1 MEKMKDLKDLL
12 THEIQDLYSAEEQII
27 DALPAMIEKSQD
39 AELKK
44 ALKEHLRIT
53 ETQKSRLDEI
63 RNMLKQNSGNDDAAQ
78 RHDQEGQQPKNHQG
92 GIRKNNQSGG
102 TGDGTSTSA

>member
-12 THEIQDLYSAEEQII
+12 THEVQDLYSAEEQII
-27 DALPAMIEKSQD
+27 EAMPAMIEKSQD

-53 ETQKSRLDEI
+53 EGQKNRLDQVKKLLGEI
-63 RNMLKQNSGNDDAAQ
+63 GDN
-78 RHDQEGQQPKNHQG
+78 QQPGEQ
-92 GIRKNNQSGG
+92 G
-102 TGDGTSTSA
+102 TGEGGGEGKGEGEQKKGFFS